1 MFRQSDLSPFKILGR
16 KYDIQTK
23 GTRTSDKEVSVRT
36 QAFLPSGFMSSES
49 SCLSVCPS
57 FKPEQSSG
65 CSRSASQAV
74 IEQQFQRQRLHVCE
88 ALQDRQMVGTVLIA
102 SLGELE
108 AARTCCHLV
117 SATRSLSGLVSIP
130 GSLTRHSF
138 RVYGMSTTTKSQP
151 GGDRAL

>member
-1 MFRQSDLSPFKILGR
+1 
-16 KYDIQTK
+16 
-23 GTRTSDKEVSVRT
+23 
-36 QAFLPSGFMSSES
+36 
-49 SCLSVCPS
+49 
-57 FKPEQSSG
+57 
-65 CSRSASQAV
+65 
-74 IEQQFQRQRLHVCE
+74 
-88 ALQDRQMVGTVLIA
+88 MVGTVLTA

-117 SATRSLSGLVSIP
+117 SATRSLSGLVSVP